1 MSGTH
6 NQGKVTPARLLML
19 SSTDTLHTSH
29 YQITTPFSYHHK
41 YELASALPSP
51 PSTCS
56 HWLELSQLAPPR
68 PWKHPSCVA
77 APIFLPDLF
86 LSFFILLKVFYTFE
100 LDSYIWFIGNRVVF
114 RMVYI
119 YFNLEGVIDG
129 WVFSSLFI
137 FFSFFWCL
145 GFCFFKLRVL
155 FNQRVLRRRRWMT
168 GFTEG
173 LWVGLPATTTHW
185 VTRKKKQ
192 WRVKRN
198 WDMIVNSLA
207 QPSSRSQQAQP
218 WGFWV
223 KKKKRH

>member
-6 NQGKVTPARLLML
+6 NQGKVTPVRLLML

-56 HWLELSQLAPPR
+56 HWLKLSQPAPPR
-68 PWKHPSCVA
+68 PWKHPSCA
-77 APIFLPDLF
+77 AIFLPDLF

-119 YFNLEGVIDG
+119 YFNLEGWLMVGCFLLYLFFFLFFDV
-129 WVFSSLFI
+129 WVFVSS
-137 FFSFFWCL
+137 S
-145 GFCFFKLRVL
+145 
-155 FNQRVLRRRRWMT
+155 
-168 GFTEG
+168 
-173 LWVGLPATTTHW
+173 
-185 VTRKKKQ
+185 
-192 WRVKRN
+192 
-198 WDMIVNSLA
+198 
-207 QPSSRSQQAQP
+207 
-218 WGFWV
+218 
-223 KKKKRH
+223 